1 MIDSCSTIDSSNATQ
16 QFSLELLHETLASH
30 GDELH
35 AAVLCSLSSHEAAAA
50 AAQTQ
55 TQTQTQALA
64 HARQSASRELQR
76 TQRDLCRAQ
85 EQVVRVQRELRERNS
100 QSQEADER
108 VAVIEKRVI
117 GAQRECSLLRDERDK
132 LHAELA
138 LRDSES
144 NSVRD
149 APLSPF
155 SLSWMLVTPRL
166 CSVGLTRAVGRALF
180 SALCSLLSLAGRSYD
195 TSRICSEIRFSCYG
209 YGRRRDCI

>member
-1 MIDSCSTIDSSNATQ
+1 M
-16 QFSLELLHETLASH
+16 ELLQETLARH

-35 AAVLCSLSSHEAAAA
+35 AALLSSLSSPHEAAAA
-50 AAQTQ
+50 QAQA
-55 TQTQTQALA
+55 QAQAQAEA
-64 HARQSASRELQR
+64 HALQSVSRERHGELQR

-85 EQVVRVQRELRERNS
+85 EQVVRVQRELRERNT

-144 NSVRD
+144 KSVRD
-149 APLSPF
+149 AACR
-155 SLSWMLVTPRL
+155 MLV
-166 CSVGLTRAVGRALF
+166 S
-180 SALCSLLSLAGRSYD
+180 
-195 TSRICSEIRFSCYG
+195 
-209 YGRRRDCI
+209 